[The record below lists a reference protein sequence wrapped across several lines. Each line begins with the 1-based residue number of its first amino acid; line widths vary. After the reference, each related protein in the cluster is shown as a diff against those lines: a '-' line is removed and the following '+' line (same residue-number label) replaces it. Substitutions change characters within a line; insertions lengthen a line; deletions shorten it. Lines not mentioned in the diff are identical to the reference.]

1 LALLGIVVVNV
12 AAYRR
17 GVGPTLAAGGGRVGG
32 EVDGLTVTLSAL
44 AEGRFYPLFSFLF
57 GWGFAVQDSRSR
69 EAGRSVV
76 GPWLRRLGLLWVLG
90 LAHALLAFDGDILST
105 YAVIGVGLLLV
116 RPLRP
121 GWLAAL
127 GVSLLAVQALF
138 TAGLEALIAAVAADG
153 GADVGAQGDY
163 LVRLGEVAAVYGD
176 GSFGAVLAE
185 RAFDFGPSYPLGF
198 LTVGGTVAGMMVLGL
213 AAGRAGWLEP
223 ARWPRWLR
231 SGIGPLWLV
240 GLVASIPAAR
250 LLGETSLGTD
260 AAGEAVASRLL
271 YALLGPAM
279 ALAWAG
285 VILRLAHLPAL
296 RRFAGLLAPAGRMS
310 LTVYLSQ
317 SVIGSVLFNG
327 YGFDLGDRLGIG
339 GAVAVM
345 VGVWVA
351 QVVLAALWLRAFSV
365 GPLEAVARAAA
376 YLHWPG
382 MRRRPAPTPLAT
394 SEGPG

>member
-1 LALLGIVVVNV
+1 
-12 AAYRR
+12 
-17 GVGPTLAAGGGRVGG
+17 
-32 EVDGLTVTLSAL
+32 
-44 AEGRFYPLFSFLF
+44 
-57 GWGFAVQDSRSR
+57 
-69 EAGRSVV
+69 
-76 GPWLRRLGLLWVLG
+76 
-90 LAHALLAFDGDILST
+90 
-105 YAVIGVGLLLV
+105 
-116 RPLRP
+116 
-121 GWLAAL
+121 
-127 GVSLLAVQALF
+127 
-138 TAGLEALIAAVAADG
+138 
-153 GADVGAQGDY
+153 
-163 LVRLGEVAAVYGD
+163 
-176 GSFGAVLAE
+176 
-185 RAFDFGPSYPLGF
+185 
-198 LTVGGTVAGMMVLGL
+198 M
-213 AAGRAGWLEP
+213 
-223 ARWPRWLR
+223 
-231 SGIGPLWLV
+231 
-240 GLVASIPAAR
+240 
-250 LLGETSLGTD
+250 LGETSLGTD

-345 VGVWVA
+345 VGVWVT
-351 QVVLAALWLRAFSV
+351 QVVLAALWLRAFTV

-382 MRRRPAPTPLAT
+382 MRRRPAATPLAT